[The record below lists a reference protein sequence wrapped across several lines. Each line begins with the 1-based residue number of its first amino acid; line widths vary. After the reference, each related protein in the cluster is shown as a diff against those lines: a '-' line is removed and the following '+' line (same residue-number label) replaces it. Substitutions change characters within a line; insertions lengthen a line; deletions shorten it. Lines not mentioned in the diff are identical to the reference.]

1 MGRLR
6 GRIIPA
12 EKTLKII
19 YSFNKFGFEAEYWA
33 REIAAASGDGLKF
46 IPFNHGSR
54 VDPVLYPRAQ
64 KLDDLYFT
72 RHPGLLGLYAEIEA
86 LVQSTCPDA
95 LLVDNLPPYHP
106 EFLRRLRVHKVL
118 RTSDGPI
125 TAYDRDF
132 AYVHAYDQVLF
143 HSPAYSSELTMA
155 EKLAYCGVK
164 QADFWPMAVFDVAFD
179 PTKTER
185 TILST
190 KRDIDVLFVGA
201 LHAGKM
207 AFLAR
212 VKKALGRRLRIF
224 GLSSLKKN
232 VYFNLRHGLPGWV
245 RPLAFEDYVPL
256 YQRTKIGINV
266 HNRGDYS
273 VGNYRLFDLPANG
286 VMQISDGGAWLGQF
300 FEVGKE
306 IVGYRDADDLV
317 ALVRH
322 YLAHDAERESI
333 ALSGFR
339 RTLKDHRF
347 AHRMFQAGELIA
359 SAIQER
365 KERRTSG
372 PHAVL
377 APGLG

>member
-1 MGRLR
+1 M
-6 GRIIPA
+6 
-12 EKTLKII
+12 KIL
-19 YSFNKFGFEAEYWA
+19 YSFNKTGFEAEYWA
-33 REIAAASGDGLKF
+33 REIAAASGGGFEF
-46 IPFNHGSR
+46 IPFNHGLR
-54 VDPVLYPRAQ
+54 VAPALYARAQ
-64 KLDDLYFT
+64 KLDDLYFA
-72 RHPGLLGLYAEIEA
+72 RHPALARLYAEIEGLIA
-86 LVQSTCPDA
+86 NTHADA

-155 EKLAYCGVK
+155 EKLAYCGVRR
-164 QADFWPMAVFDVAFD
+164 ADFWPMAAFDVAFD
-179 PTKTER
+179 PRKTEG

-201 LHAGKM
+201 LHLGKM
-207 AFLAR
+207 EFLAH
-212 VKKALGRRLRIF
+212 VKKALGRRLRIY
-224 GLSSLKKN
+224 GLSSVKKN
-232 VYFNLRHGLPGWV
+232 VYFKFRHGFPGWV

-286 VMQISDGGAWLGQF
+286 AMQISDGGPILGQF
-300 FEVGKE
+300 FELGKE

-322 YLAHDAERESI
+322 YLDHDIERERI
-333 ALSGFR
+333 AAAAFR
-339 RTLKDHRF
+339 RVMKDHRF
-347 AHRMFQAGELIA
+347 AHRMLQAGELIA

-365 KERRTSG
+365 KGQQTANPR
-372 PHAVL
+372 AVL